1 MNKIAAIFLLTLSM
15 MISACSDSQKSKNEY
30 MILHASTWNSTVS
43 DMNRFTQGSDGI
55 GFNNAIEQNKSTAKY
70 NVAINRLLAAQEK
83 RVANMEKYPHPKN
96 AAELN
101 AQLVDFLKMTVKIYA
116 GMVKI
121 TTLPANAN
129 NNEITIL
136 AKQQMTLEEELQ
148 IKLKSLNTSQKKYA
162 SENGIK
168 VYLQK

>member
-1 MNKIAAIFLLTLSM
+1 
-15 MISACSDSQKSKNEY
+15 
-30 MILHASTWNSTVS
+30 
-43 DMNRFTQGSDGI
+43 
-55 GFNNAIEQNKSTAKY
+55 
-70 NVAINRLLAAQEK
+70 
-83 RVANMEKYPHPKN
+83 
-96 AAELN
+96 LN